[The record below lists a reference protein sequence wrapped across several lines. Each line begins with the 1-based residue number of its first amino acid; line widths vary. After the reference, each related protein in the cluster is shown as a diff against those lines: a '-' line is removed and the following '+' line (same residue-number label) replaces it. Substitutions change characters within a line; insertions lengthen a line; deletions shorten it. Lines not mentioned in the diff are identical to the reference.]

1 VCKTVANG
9 LLVYL
14 LVSYLDSV
22 LMEMVLDFLG
32 RETDA
37 GSNAHRH
44 AVFRRVM
51 GTRQRESSNPAP
63 DYGEFRRF
71 SLSFAICFTRF
82 CGFLLVLMINKG

>member
-1 VCKTVANG
+1 
-9 LLVYL
+9 
-14 LVSYLDSV
+14 
-22 LMEMVLDFLG
+22 M
-32 RETDA
+32 DA

-71 SLSFAICFTRF
+71 SLRYLFHVFLWISLSFDDQ
-82 CGFLLVLMINKG
+82 

>member
-1 VCKTVANG
+1 MCKTVANG

-51 GTRQRESSNPAP
+51 GTRQRATQLQITVSFV
-63 DYGEFRRF
+63 D
-71 SLSFAICFTRF
+71 SLFPSLFVSRIFVDF
-82 CGFLLVLMINKG
+82 F